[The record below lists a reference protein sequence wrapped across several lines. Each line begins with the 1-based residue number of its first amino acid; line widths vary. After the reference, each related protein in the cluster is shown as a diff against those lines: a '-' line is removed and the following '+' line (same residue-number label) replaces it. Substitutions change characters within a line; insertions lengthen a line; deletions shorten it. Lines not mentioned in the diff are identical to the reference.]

1 MASLIWP
8 RKIPFGNKYVVVD
21 NFEVEKQLKSIV
33 FQCRVA
39 KDERMIEWANRRAQ
53 RGQDPLAKALQSAL
67 LHGII
72 PRIF

>member
-8 RKIPFGNKYVVVD
+8 RKILFGKRYVVVD
-21 NFEVEKQLKSIV
+21 NIEVEKRLKSIV
-33 FQCRVA
+33 SQCRVA
-39 KDERMIEWANRRAQ
+39 KDEHVIELANRHAQ

-67 LHGII
+67 RHGII